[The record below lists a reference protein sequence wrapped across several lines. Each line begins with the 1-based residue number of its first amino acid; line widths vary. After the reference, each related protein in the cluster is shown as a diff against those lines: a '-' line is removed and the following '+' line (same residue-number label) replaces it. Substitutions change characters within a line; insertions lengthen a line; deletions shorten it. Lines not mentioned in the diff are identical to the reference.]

1 MAINIKYALTVL
13 LLNQLC
19 ICHVVCRQVMSQAV
33 ATGEHGG
40 LKLNANARAAVMN
53 RLAGGSGGSGAN
65 AAPVGFVGAQS
76 GLPGPPAASGPSI
89 QWQNPNLQH
98 EQGVLGPKSP
108 IPTQCLLL
116 KNMFA
121 PAE

>member
-1 MAINIKYALTVL
+1 MP
-13 LLNQLC
+13 
-19 ICHVVCRQVMSQAV
+19 
-33 ATGEHGG
+33 TGEHGG
-40 LKLNANARAAVMN
+40 LKLTANARAALMN
-53 RLAGGSGGSGAN
+53 RLAGAPGGPPAP
-65 AAPVGFVGAQS
+65 AAPGFVGAQGG

-108 IPTQCLLL
+108 IPTQCILL
-116 KNMFA
+116 KNMFD

>member
-1 MAINIKYALTVL
+1 MVHA
-13 LLNQLC
+13 
-19 ICHVVCRQVMSQAV
+19 
-33 ATGEHGG
+33 GEHGG
-40 LKLNANARAAVMN
+40 LKLTANARAALMN
-53 RLAGGSGGSGAN
+53 RLAGAPGGSGAN
-65 AAPVGFVGAQS
+65 AAPVAGQGFVPAGGS
-76 GLPGPPAASGPSI
+76 LPGPPGAGPHI

-116 KNMFA
+116 KNMFD